1 MEAIS
6 EHNFNATEPDELSFR
21 QGQVLK
27 VLNKDEDPYWFKAEL
42 NGNEGLIPSNYIRMM
57 EHSWYLGNISRSD
70 AEALLMKPGNTD
82 GAFLVRRSESTP
94 GEFSI
99 SVRFENAVQ
108 HFKVLRD
115 TKLGQYYLWARK
127 FNSVNELV
135 NYHRANSVSR
145 THTILLRSM
154 SSAFSNSEGLVQAL
168 FDFSPQEDGELEFRR
183 GDVISVTNRD
193 DDNWWEGS
201 LRGKSGMFP
210 ATYVCPYNNS
220 SNA

>member
-1 MEAIS
+1 MEAIA
-6 EHNFNATEPDELSFR
+6 EHNFNATEQDELSFR

-57 EHSWYLGNISRSD
+57 EHSWYLGAITRSD
-70 AEALLMKPGNTD
+70 AEALLMKQGNTD

-99 SVRFENAVQ
+99 SVRYENAVQ

-115 TKLGQYYLWARK
+115 TKLGQYYLWAKR
-127 FNSVNELV
+127 FNSINELV

-145 THTILLRSM
+145 THAILLRCM
-154 SSAFSNSEGLVQAL
+154 NSAFSNAEGLVQAL
-168 FDFSPQEDGELEFRR
+168 FDFNPQEEGELGFRR
-183 GDVISVTNRD
+183 GDIITVTNRD
-193 DDNWWEGS
+193 DDNWWEGN
-201 LRGKSGMFP
+201 LRNQQGLFP
-210 ATYVCPYNNS
+210 ATYVCPYNS
-220 SNA
+220 SNAA